1 MLSELWAVSWLVMI
15 IAPVIYFFIGANINA
30 IRSVDTRRELWL
42 NGTHD
47 YYGNKIVTED
57 KQLVYNALR
66 TPDGTVIESRSRHDY
81 VTHLD
86 KNGKEYMV
94 DGGLDYVRR
103 SANGDEVCLAV
114 YIGSDPTE
122 QELELASGL
131 LKWGTYGKEGD
142 QPLKFI
148 AIKDMETDHIE
159 AVLENVRRL
168 HPVYRMCMNNELKHR
183 GYNIANA
190 TTTT

>member
-1 MLSELWAVSWLVMI
+1 MLFDIQWLVAVI
-15 IAPVIYFFIGANINA
+15 IIYFFIAATVNA
-30 IRSVDTRRELWL
+30 AQSVNTRRELWL

-57 KQLVYNALR
+57 KQLIYNALM

-103 SANGDEVCLAV
+103 SANGDEICLAV
-114 YIGSDPTE
+114 YIGSDPTKE
-122 QELELASGL
+122 EHELACGL
-131 LKWGTYGKEGD
+131 LKWGTYGKEGN
-142 QPLKFI
+142 QPLKYI
-148 AIKDMETDHIE
+148 TIKDMETDHIK
-159 AVLENVRRL
+159 AVLENVRRI
-168 HPVYRMCMNNELKHR
+168 HPVYKMCMNNELRLRKHR
-183 GYNIANA
+183 SYNIAN
-190 TTTT
+190 TTTTT

>member
-1 MLSELWAVSWLVMI
+1 MLFELLVMI
-15 IAPVIYFFIGANINA
+15 IVIYFFIGATVNA
-30 IRSVDTRRELWL
+30 AQSVDTRRELWL

-57 KQLVYNALR
+57 KQLVYNALM

-94 DGGLDYVRR
+94 DGGLDYVRQ
-103 SANGDEVCLAV
+103 SANGDEICLAV

-122 QELELASGL
+122 QELELACGL

-148 AIKDMETDHIE
+148 TIKDMETDHIE
-159 AVLENVRRL
+159 AVLENVRSI
-168 HPVYRMCMNNELKHR
+168 HPVYRMCMNNELKLR
-183 GYNIANA
+183 SYNIAN
-190 TTTT
+190 TTTTT